1 MKSRARGYVERSDSF
16 YPKRYVAASMSITLA
31 PNTTPDYIIAVA
43 ANDVVGKQT
52 YEAKEPFNV
61 E

>member
-16 YPKRYVAASMSITLA
+16 CPKRHVAASMSITLA
-31 PNTTPDYIIAVA
+31 PNTMPDYIIAVA
-43 ANDVVGKQT
+43 ANDAEGKRT
-52 YEAKEPFNV
+52 YQAKEPFNV

>member
-1 MKSRARGYVERSDSF
+1 MERSDSF